1 MHAQEPTMRTMKISE
16 VKNTLSSLV
25 NSVYRERTRI
35 LIEKSGIPVAGIV
48 SIADL
53 EQLARLDQERAEAF
67 KVIDELREAFKDV
80 PAEEIDREADRAV
93 AELRNKVATPV

>member
-1 MHAQEPTMRTMKISE
+1 MPDQAPTMRTIKISE

-25 NSVYRERTRI
+25 DDVCRDGTRV
-35 LIEKSGIPVAGIV
+35 LVEKNGIPVAGIV
-48 SIADL
+48 STADL
-53 EQLARLDQERAEAF
+53 EQLARLDRERAAAF